1 MRAPGGLIAAGRDA
15 DIFEYGPGLVLRQS
29 RQGRSMA
36 DEARIMEYVRARG
49 YPVPAVEGVSDD
61 GLRLVMQ
68 SIEGLNMV
76 DTLMRRPWAV
86 RHYGRLLAD
95 LHHALHRLAG
105 PSWLGASPIAAGD
118 RVVHLDLHPLNVIMS
133 ATGPVVIDWTNAKRG
148 DAAADLAMTW
158 ILLEAGSVPSNRVMG
173 ALVRPLRRMLID
185 AFLGSFDVAAVVPGL
200 RRVVEW
206 KVHDPNM
213 SADEQAAMWRLVAAR
228 GG

>member
-29 RQGRSMA
+29 RHGRSMA

-49 YPVPAVEGVSDD
+49 YPVPAVERVSDD

-68 SIEGLNMV
+68 RIDGLNML

-105 PSWLGASPIAAGD
+105 PPWLGVSSIAAGD
-118 RVVHLDLHPLNVIMS
+118 RIVHLDLHPLNVIMS
-133 ATGPVVIDWTNAKRG
+133 PTGPVVIDWTNAKRG
-148 DAAADLAMTW
+148 DPSADLALTW
-158 ILLEAGSVPSNRVMG
+158 ILLEAGSLPTNRLVG
-173 ALVRPLRRMLID
+173 ALLRTVRRMLID
-185 AFLGSFDVAAVVPGL
+185 SFLGSFDVAAVAPSL

-206 KVHDPNM
+206 KVRDPNM
-213 SADEQAAMWRLVAAR
+213 SGDEQAAMWRVVAEK